1 MLAIQTHIPKYSHT
15 LLYHVLQIFHFLQ
28 IEGLW
33 QTSPSKSI
41 GTIFPT
47 AFAHLI
53 FLCHSVVI
61 LTTVWEI
68 VKDITAV
75 LPIMGSQ
82 TVRHDLP
89 TEQQRQ
95 HISVKN

>member
-1 MLAIQTHIPKYSHT
+1 MEDAGISHFIG
-15 LLYHVLQIFHFLQ
+15 LHFVLCRYFIFLQ

-33 QTSPSKSI
+33 QTTPSKSI

-53 FLCHSVVI
+53 FLCHSLVI

-68 VKDITAV
+68 VKYREACHTADHKV
-75 LPIMGSQ
+75 TKSETCLINGATTTHQ
-82 TVRHDLP
+82 C
-89 TEQQRQ
+89 
-95 HISVKN
+95 